1 MVILLVL
8 VIVILIALI
17 ILQSQLKISVH
28 NIKNINYV
36 RVKLLIFTIDLDYM
50 RFMKTLKRLGF
61 ENDIDLKVQINII
74 KTMNPIVKDIVKQTV
89 IEKALFY
96 KFFNEY
102 SKTYKIITYYLFS
115 SYLNSLLE
123 FNFKMLK
130 SYKYEVLYSNERV
143 DVDFSF
149 VCGIRI
155 YNIFYAVIKN
165 IRVLIKYFKRRTVNG
180 S

>member
-1 MVILLVL
+1 MLVL
-8 VIVILIALI
+8 IIVIIIILI
-17 ILQSQLKISVH
+17 ILQSQLKLSVH
-28 NIKNINYV
+28 NIKNINDV
-36 RVKLLIFTIDLDYM
+36 RVKLLIFTIDLDYT
-50 RFMKTLKRLGF
+50 RFMKTLKRLGL
-61 ENDIDLKVQINII
+61 ENDIDLKKQINII
-74 KTMNPIVKDIVKQTV
+74 TTINPIMKDIVKHTV

-123 FNFKMLK
+123 FNCKKLK
-130 SYKYEVLYSNERV
+130 NYKYEVLYSKERV
-143 DVDFSF
+143 DIDFSF

-155 YNIFYAVIKN
+155 YNIFYALIKN
-165 IRVLIKYFKRRTVNG
+165 IKVLINYLKRRTVNG

>member
-61 ENDIDLKVQINII
+61 ENDIDLKEQINII